1 MGSNAFFSFILSV
14 FLLATLASAS
24 TFISNDIFQSETS
37 RGRTLLQADQKP
49 CSVMFEYEN
58 YSVLTSQCKGPNYPA
73 RVCCEAFKQ
82 FACPYTEV
90 INDLSTDCAASMFDW
105 IYIYG
110 KYPAGLFYKNCK
122 EGKEG
127 LDCRSVQ
134 PHHGHHRLGGHHRR
148 GGHHG

>member
-1 MGSNAFFSFILSV
+1 MLEKTFLTSLLFQLIELIRKILCSPNC
-14 FLLATLASAS
+14 AA
-24 TFISNDIFQSETS
+24 
-37 RGRTLLQADQKP
+37 

-110 KYPAGLFYKNCK
+110 KYPAGLFYNNCK